1 MVFSKLLGWFKQQY
15 RRLGLLAKRVSIPGL
30 EKVPI
35 YDVGVFYKNG
45 LSNGAIGV
53 RASAI
58 SFNFFIALFP
68 SIIFIFTLIPFIPIP
83 NFQVELIA
91 LLKELLPSNTFE
103 VVENTI
109 VDISTNR
116 RVSLL
121 SFGFIAALIFST
133 NGISAMIA
141 AFNASANAFEN
152 RSWISMRAIAVVMV
166 LVMFVLTSVATSFI
180 VFGRAIITFLV
191 ENNIIHNV
199 SSQILFTS
207 GRWLV
212 ILIVALLSISFLYYY
227 APAKQSRYHF
237 FSPGAI
243 MATLLII
250 LTSLVFSYYIN
261 HFGRY
266 NKLYGS
272 IGTLIALLI
281 WLNINS
287 FVLLIGFELNISIRN
302 ARIKKTQD
310 LQLSENSKDYE
321 KYYPKKEELLKDL

>member
-1 MVFSKLLGWFKQQY
+1 MVFRKLFEWFKQQY
-15 RRLGLLAKRVSIPGL
+15 LKLGLLARRVSIPGL

-103 VVENTI
+103 VIENTI

-152 RSWISMRAIAVVMV
+152 RSWISMRGIALVMV
-166 LVMFVLTSVATSFI
+166 FVMFVLTSVATGFI
-180 VFGRAIITFLV
+180 VFGRSIITFLV
-191 ENNIIHNV
+191 ENDIIQNK
-199 SSQILFTS
+199 SSQMLFAS
-207 GRWLV
+207 GRWVV
-212 ILIVALLSISFLYYY
+212 ILAVALLTISFLYYY
-227 APAKQSRYHF
+227 APAKQSRYRF

-250 LTSLVFSYYIN
+250 LTSLAFSYYIN

-281 WLNINS
+281 WLNINA

-302 ARIKKTQD
+302 ARIKKTED

-321 KYYPKKEELLKDL
+321 KYYPKKEDLLKD